1 MIVNNVP
8 SSALS
13 SKAANHKQIGTK
25 CLQQSGG
32 KEVCF
37 FFYAWSHWFD
47 WFKLLLWSRW
57 SWIVTA
63 HEESLKI
70 PVQLY
75 SGLILL
81 CEIEFTRKIKN
92 CKQTWKNLN
101 AWRPLKEAIHAIL
114 CLLGVFTWY
123 FSFCEIKDLSW
134 LERHTE
140 TSQHRFCDVSLPYHI
155 LKVTLFTSQIWS
167 SQHYFTLKS
176 VHFIEAW
183 KAGLGENVIRLWQ
196 WCSLVTFYSVKNS
209 MKSAKRDLIFAKL

>member
-1 MIVNNVP
+1 MFLFLMP
-8 SSALS
+8 DPTDL
-13 SKAANHKQIGTK
+13 IGLNF
-25 CLQQSGG
+25 CSGHG
-32 KEVCF
+32 EV
-37 FFYAWSHWFD
+37 
-47 WFKLLLWSRW
+47 
-57 SWIVTA
+57 VTA

-70 PVQLY
+70 TVQLY

-123 FSFCEIKDLSW
+123 FSFCEMTDLSW

-155 LKVTLFTSQIWS
+155 LKLTSF
-167 SQHYFTLKS
+167 YFS
-176 VHFIEAW
+176 
-183 KAGLGENVIRLWQ
+183 
-196 WCSLVTFYSVKNS
+196 
-209 MKSAKRDLIFAKL
+209 DLIFTTLFYP

>member
-1 MIVNNVP
+1 MEILLGPILLETIWFWFLIKYQAVLFHQKQQTANKLEQNAFNNLVVKRYV
-8 SSALS
+8 SFS
-13 SKAANHKQIGTK
+13 H
-25 CLQQSGG
+25 
-32 KEVCF
+32 
-37 FFYAWSHWFD
+37 AWSHWFD

-123 FSFCEIKDLSW
+123 FSFYEMTDL
-134 LERHTE
+134 LCL
-140 TSQHRFCDVSLPYHI
+140 QGVP
-155 LKVTLFTSQIWS
+155 KVRSSTL
-167 SQHYFTLKS
+167 
-176 VHFIEAW
+176 
-183 KAGLGENVIRLWQ
+183 
-196 WCSLVTFYSVKNS
+196 
-209 MKSAKRDLIFAKL
+209 

>member
-1 MIVNNVP
+1 MFLFLMP
-8 SSALS
+8 DPTDL
-13 SKAANHKQIGTK
+13 IGLNF
-25 CLQQSGG
+25 CSGHG
-32 KEVCF
+32 EV
-37 FFYAWSHWFD
+37 
-47 WFKLLLWSRW
+47 
-57 SWIVTA
+57 VTA
-63 HEESLKI
+63 LEESLKI

-92 CKQTWKNLN
+92 CKQTWKNRN

-155 LKVTLFTSQIWS
+155 LKLTLFISQIWS
-167 SQHYFTLKS
+167 LQHYFTLKS

-209 MKSAKRDLIFAKL
+209 MKSAQRDLIFAKLAKLLGSVLCYSFFS